1 MGSLHKNIQ
10 NIPQGSLVNP
20 TLFLLYIIDFPDN
33 LISTIAVYAD
43 DATLYNKWD
52 LASDLW

>member
-1 MGSLHKNIQ
+1 MGSLHKNIE